1 MSINDKIK
9 NEMDSRGWSV
19 YQLSK
24 RSKISKTAISGLF
37 KSIPT
42 KPNYNSIKQI
52 AKAFGMSIEELV
64 SEHKE
69 DDRQKQQ
76 MLELWNRLEI
86 EEKENVI
93 NIIKT
98 ILSHNK

>member
-9 NEMDSRGWSV
+9 NEMISRGWSV

-24 RSKISKTAISGLF
+24 RSKISKTAINSWF
-37 KSIPT
+37 KDIPT
-42 KPNYNSIKQI
+42 KPNYNSIKKI
-52 AKAFGMSIEELV
+52 AKTFGMSIEDLV
-64 SEHKE
+64 SENKE
-69 DDRQKQQ
+69 TDRQKQQ
-76 MLELWNRLEI
+76 LLELWNRLEVK
-86 EEKENVI
+86 EKENVI

>member
-9 NEMDSRGWSV
+9 NEMNSRGWSV

-24 RSKISKTAISGLF
+24 RSKISKTAINGWF
-37 KSIPT
+37 KEVPT
-42 KPNYNSIKQI
+42 KPNYGSLKQI

-64 SEHKE
+64 SENRE
-69 DDRQKQQ
+69 VDSQKQR
-76 MLELWNRLEI
+76 MLELWNRLEV

-98 ILSHNK
+98 ILTHNK

>member
-9 NEMDSRGWSV
+9 NEMDSRGWSI

-24 RSKISKTAISGLF
+24 RSKISKTAISGWF
-37 KSIPT
+37 KDIPT
-42 KPNYNSIKQI
+42 KPSYSSLKQI
-52 AKAFGMSIEELV
+52 AKVFGMSIEELV
-64 SEHKE
+64 SENKE
-69 DDRQKQQ
+69 ADSQKQR
-76 MLELWNRLEI
+76 MLELWNRLEV

>member
-1 MSINDKIK
+1 MEKIA
-9 NEMDSRGWSV
+9 NNNFQAPETN
-19 YQLSK
+19 SK
-24 RSKISKTAISGLF
+24 LDLKEITHTDLALYFTSASL
-37 KSIPT
+37 
-42 KPNYNSIKQI
+42 KQI

-64 SEHKE
+64 SENRE
-69 DDRQKQQ
+69 VDSQKQR
-76 MLELWNRLEI
+76 MLELWNRLEV

>member
-24 RSKISKTAISGLF
+24 RSKISKTAITGWF
-37 KSIPT
+37 KDVPT
-42 KPNYNSIKQI
+42 KPSYGSLKQV

-64 SEHKE
+64 SENK
-69 DDRQKQQ
+69 DTDSQKQK
-76 MLELWNRLEI
+76 MLELWNRLEF

>member
-9 NEMDSRGWSV
+9 NEMNSRGWSV

-24 RSKISKTAISGLF
+24 RSKISKTAINGWF
-37 KSIPT
+37 KEIPT

-52 AKAFGMSIEELV
+52 AKAFGMTIEELV
-64 SEHKE
+64 SENK
-69 DDRQKQQ
+69 DTDSQKQQ
-76 MLELWNRLEI
+76 MLGLWNRLEVQ
-86 EEKENVI
+86 EKENII

-98 ILSHNK
+98 ILSHNR

>member
-9 NEMDSRGWSV
+9 NEMISRGWSV

-24 RSKISKTAISGLF
+24 RSKISKTAITGWF
-37 KSIPT
+37 KDIPT

-52 AKAFGMSIEELV
+52 AKAFGMPIEDLV
-64 SEHKE
+64 SENK
-69 DDRQKQQ
+69 DTDIQKQQ
-76 MLELWNRLEI
+76 MLELWNRLET
-86 EEKENVI
+86 EEKETVI
-93 NIIKT
+93 NMIKT

>member
-24 RSKISKTAISGLF
+24 RSKISKTAISGWF

>member
-1 MSINDKIK
+1 
-9 NEMDSRGWSV
+9 
-19 YQLSK
+19 
-24 RSKISKTAISGLF
+24 
-37 KSIPT
+37 
-42 KPNYNSIKQI
+42 
-52 AKAFGMSIEELV
+52 MSIEDLV
-64 SEHKE
+64 SENKE
-69 DDRQKQQ
+69 IDKQKQQ

>member
-19 YQLSK
+19 YQLAK
-24 RSKISKTAISGLF
+24 RSKLSKTAIMSWF
-37 KSIPT
+37 KDIPT
-42 KPNYNSIKQI
+42 KPIYSSIKKV
-52 AKAFGMSIEELV
+52 AKAFGMSIEDLV
-64 SEHKE
+64 SENKE
-69 DDRQKQQ
+69 IDKQKQQ